1 MSSHYFYYLDSVS
14 FFSFNVCI
22 TTRKDDTALRDQI
35 QKAMIVYGIR
45 QMGFTDLY
53 FELKMQ
59 STNLSVPFGFQS
71 FFSLFFVIK
80 LDMNFDYLF
89 RSSYMPV

>member
-71 FFSLFFVIK
+71 IFS
-80 LDMNFDYLF
+80 
-89 RSSYMPV
+89 

>member
-71 FFSLFFVIK
+71 FFLFVFHIPKWDSPYKSLPIFII
-80 LDMNFDYLF
+80 
-89 RSSYMPV
+89 S